1 MQQACSAKDVFSWLW
16 GNTSMTGGGLI
27 MDAKRN
33 YNETMASLTVRNI
46 PEDILERIRA
56 LSTAEKRS
64 LNNEILVILERG
76 TNLEYE
82 EKIHQRKFL
91 SKSTQMELWE
101 QLVGTWKDS
110 RTASEIIED
119 IYSLRT
125 AGRDVEL

>member
-1 MQQACSAKDVFSWLW
+1 
-16 GNTSMTGGGLI
+16 
-27 MDAKRN
+27 MDAKKN

-46 PEDILERIRA
+46 PEDVLERIRA
-56 LSTAEKRS
+56 LSTAERRS
-64 LNNEILVILERG
+64 LNSEILVILERG
-76 TNLEYE
+76 SNLEYE
-82 EKIHQRKFL
+82 EKVHQRKFL

>member
-1 MQQACSAKDVFSWLW
+1 MVAKE
-16 GNTSMTGGGLI
+16 
-27 MDAKRN
+27 N
-33 YNETMASLTVRNI
+33 YNEAMASLTVRNI

-56 LSTAEKRS
+56 LSTAERRS
-64 LNNEILVILERG
+64 MNNEILVILERG

-82 EKIHQRKFL
+82 EKMRQHKYL

-110 RTASEIIED
+110 RSASEIIED

-125 AGRDVEL
+125 GGRNVEL

>member
-1 MQQACSAKDVFSWLW
+1 VSLE
-16 GNTSMTGGGLI
+16 
-27 MDAKRN
+27 MDSKKN
-33 YNETMASLTVRNI
+33 YNVTMPSLTIRNI
-46 PEDILERIRA
+46 PEDVLERIRA
-56 LSTAEKRS
+56 LSAAERRS

-76 TNLEYE
+76 TALEYE
-82 EKIHQRKFL
+82 EKIRHPKYL
-91 SKSTQMELWE
+91 SRSTQMELWD

>member
-1 MQQACSAKDVFSWLW
+1 MKGCALR
-16 GNTSMTGGGLI
+16 TGRRWVDSG
-27 MDAKRN
+27 
-33 YNETMASLTVRNI
+33 
-46 PEDILERIRA
+46 
-56 LSTAEKRS
+56 
-64 LNNEILVILERG
+64 
-76 TNLEYE
+76 YE
-82 EKIHQRKFL
+82 EKIHQRKYL

>member
-1 MQQACSAKDVFSWLW
+1 
-16 GNTSMTGGGLI
+16 
-27 MDAKRN
+27 MDSKTN

-56 LSTAEKRS
+56 LSAAERRS

-76 TNLEYE
+76 TNAEYE
-82 EKIHQRKFL
+82 EKIQQHRHI
-91 SKSTQMELWE
+91 SKSTQLELWE

-119 IYSLRT
+119 IYSLRS